1 MELTEKTVRR
11 TDLLDGR
18 VLKMHL
24 DEVELPDGNRASREC
39 VDHPGGV
46 CVAALT
52 KQDELLFVRQFRY
65 PYREVVRELPA
76 GKRDLGETPEETGR
90 RELREETGVTAGR
103 MIGLGRCY
111 PSPGYTDEVIY
122 LFGATDLQQGE
133 TDPDEDEFLEVERVP
148 FAKAV
153 EWVMS
158 GELPDAKTQ
167 IAVLKLWQLRLE
179 EQI

>member
-1 MELTEKTVRR
+1 MDLTEKTVKR

-18 VLKMHL
+18 VLKMHI
-24 DEVELPDGNRASREC
+24 DEVVLPDGTHAMREC

-52 KQDELLFVRQFRY
+52 AADELLFVRQFRY
-65 PYREVVRELPA
+65 PYHEVVRELPA
-76 GKRDLGETPEETGR
+76 GKRDPGETPEQTGR

-103 MIGLGRCY
+103 LIELGRCY

-148 FAKAV
+148 FAEAV
-153 EWVMS
+153 ELVMN
-158 GELPDAKTQ
+158 GTLTDAKTQ
-167 IAVLKLWQLRLE
+167 IAVLKMWQLRQRGE
-179 EQI
+179 I